1 LFVLIVNFDFLDNKM
16 ARKTECVQFT
26 GWVLYV
32 FAGENMGG
40 MLPIQI

>member
-1 LFVLIVNFDFLDNKM
+1 LDNKI

-32 FAGENMGG
+32 FVGG
-40 MLPIQI
+40 KCG